1 MIKAV
6 FFDLYNTLAT
16 FAPPREVL
24 QMEAAR
30 EFGLELDPA
39 GIPRGYV
46 EADDLMTEQNA
57 VRHIVQL
64 SREERRAFFARYER
78 LILQG
83 AGVDASEELAD
94 KVWGRVRKLP
104 QKLALFDDALP
115 ALRGLKKVSL
125 IIGVISNMYQDL
137 EESCRD
143 LGMGDLVD
151 VAVSSQSAGAEKPH
165 AKIFQTALDMAGV
178 EPQEALHV
186 GDQYHGDV
194 VGARGVGIH
203 PVLLDRDGLLTSFD
217 DVDRIGGL
225 DEVVRFVG

>member
-64 SREERRAFFARYER
+64 SREERRP
-78 LILQG
+78 
-83 AGVDASEELAD
+83 SS
-94 KVWGRVRKLP
+94 P
-104 QKLALFDDALP
+104 
-115 ALRGLKKVSL
+115 
-125 IIGVISNMYQDL
+125 
-137 EESCRD
+137 
-143 LGMGDLVD
+143 GMSD
-151 VAVSSQSAGAEKPH
+151 
-165 AKIFQTALDMAGV
+165 
-178 EPQEALHV
+178 
-186 GDQYHGDV
+186 
-194 VGARGVGIH
+194 
-203 PVLLDRDGLLTSFD
+203 
-217 DVDRIGGL
+217 
-225 DEVVRFVG
+225 